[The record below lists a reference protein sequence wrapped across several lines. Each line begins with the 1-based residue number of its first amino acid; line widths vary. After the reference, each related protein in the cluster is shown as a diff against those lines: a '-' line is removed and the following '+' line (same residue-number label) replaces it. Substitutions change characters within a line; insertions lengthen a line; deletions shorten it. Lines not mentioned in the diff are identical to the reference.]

1 MDVTHVLAK
10 TWNPE
15 SRDTNH
21 FLVETKLTSLGSQDS
36 KKTILG
42 IIITLAQGQQ
52 VALPGEAPPNY
63 NISFSFRDGINGTW
77 RPLINFNSVYSTDAS
92 GSRECV
98 YNFLN
103 PVKDVRHFQLRI
115 RGSSIR
121 GEFGI
126 NDIGILYRTY
136 RDTTVSKFDE
146 E

>member
-1 MDVTHVLAK
+1 MAVTHVLAK

-63 NISFSFRDGINGTW
+63 NISFSFRDGIKLG
-77 RPLINFNSVYSTDAS
+77 
-92 GSRECV
+92 
-98 YNFLN
+98 
-103 PVKDVRHFQLRI
+103 
-115 RGSSIR
+115 
-121 GEFGI
+121 
-126 NDIGILYRTY
+126 
-136 RDTTVSKFDE
+136 
-146 E
+146 